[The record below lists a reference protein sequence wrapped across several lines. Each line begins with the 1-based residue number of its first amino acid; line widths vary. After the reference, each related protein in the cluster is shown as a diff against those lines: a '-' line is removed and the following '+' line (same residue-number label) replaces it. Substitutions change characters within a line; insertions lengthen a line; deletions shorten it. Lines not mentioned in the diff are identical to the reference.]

1 MKAERKVFG
10 RLQNVYAPP
19 DLIEIQTKA
28 YNDFLQEDVPPA
40 KRAEKGLQA
49 IFHEI
54 FPIES
59 YDGRYVLDF
68 VKYEITPPK
77 VSWVDSLKE
86 GESYTA
92 SLHVTFRLK
101 SESEVREETVFMGEV
116 PLITEQGTF
125 IVNGAE
131 RVIVSQLHRSPG
143 ICFESSVHANGT
155 LLHSF
160 RIIPDRGAWV
170 EVQFDT
176 SDLLNVYLDRKK
188 RRRKF
193 LASTFL
199 RALGYGTDEELLG
212 LFYTFE
218 EINVSRPRPEQLENR
233 VVKADVKDA
242 DSETVL
248 VKRFEPVTADL
259 LKQLKAAGIS
269 TLAAVNVEW
278 DGGLF
283 LKSVRKDPTASMD
296 DALKDLYRK
305 LRPGD
310 PSSASSSIPA
320 ATTSAASAA
329 TRSSRSSA
337 PSSRPSAAPPTTRRA
352 RWRRRT
358 SSPPSATSS
367 ACATAKARWTTS
379 TTSAAAAS
387 APSANSSRTSAA
399 SASAAPSGWSARR

>member
-1 MKAERKVFG
+1 MVDRINFG
-10 RLQNVYAPP
+10 TLKDVVDLP
-19 DLIEIQTKA
+19 DLIEIQTKS
-28 YNDFLQEDVPPA
+28 YEELLQLDTPA
-40 KRAEKGLQA
+40 NKRRDIGLQA
-49 IFHEI
+49 VFKET

-59 YDGRYVLDF
+59 YDGNYSLDF

-77 VSWVDSLKE
+77 QSWVDSLKE

-212 LFYTFE
+212 LFYQFE
-218 EINVSRPRPEQLENR
+218 DINVSKPRPDQLENR

-259 LKQLKAAGIS
+259 LKQLKAAGIQ

-310 PSSASSSIPA
+310 P
-320 ATTSAASAA
+320 ATTSNARQMLKRFFFDSRRYDLGRVGRYKIQQKLGGDPSNTSRILENEDFVRAI
-329 TRSSRSSA
+329 RYLLRLQHGEVSSY
-337 PSSRPSAAPPTTRRA
+337 
-352 RWRRRT
+352 
-358 SSPPSATSS
+358 
-367 ACATAKARWTTS
+367 
-379 TTSAAAAS
+379 
-387 APSANSSRTSAA
+387 
-399 SASAAPSGWSARR
+399 